1 VLGAEFLALVDGSAA
16 GGDNMKRSITLLAA
30 LVVLSVWIAGCNS
43 GPTQEEIKKAF
54 IHQLVQFCAEVDR
67 QLANVKPN
75 VDPGIWADQ
84 FALFAKQA
92 GDYQPRPDIDRDKFE
107 IMLTEINNTAGQYR
121 SAQTAL
127 TAGDQ
132 PTADA
137 ALAQADRQFK
147 SANEAAQ
154 KYGMPPLETCPQHES
169 GTPAPGTSAAPP
181 TPGTTAAHAAAAW
194 WPRQEMPVA
203 VQQINA
209 TELNGRIWVAGGLTS
224 SIEPT
229 ASTQVYDPVI
239 NSWEQGPPLPEP
251 MHHAM
256 LVTYHDQLA
265 VIGGF
270 RSRGSD
276 MLAVTSPRM
285 FLLDNK
291 TDKWVDGPPL
301 HHPRAAAGAA
311 VVGNEIVVVG
321 GRTGNPQQLV
331 TQTEIYD
338 GTGWHDATDIPMP
351 GDHLAV
357 TADSNYLYAVGGR
370 KFSAGSNTDVVQ
382 RYDPKADRWTILRPT
397 PQPVSDAGAA
407 IVDGQ
412 LLVAGGEGVTNAFT
426 TVQAYD
432 LTASNATWTTLAA
445 LTPGRHGLGV
455 TAIGKTLYAIGGA
468 TKAGHT
474 ASTNLVAALRFS

>member
-1 VLGAEFLALVDGSAA
+1 
-16 GGDNMKRSITLLAA
+16 MKRSITLLAA
-30 LVVLSVWIAGCNS
+30 LVVLSVWMVGCNS
-43 GPTQEEIKKAF
+43 GPTQKEIKDAF
-54 IHQLVQFCAEVDR
+54 VHQLVVFCAEVVR
-67 QLANVKPN
+67 QLAKIPGGANAE
-75 VDPGIWADQ
+75 PGIAADQ

-92 GDYQPRPDIDRDKFE
+92 RDYQPRPDIDRDKFE
-107 IMLTEINNTAGQYR
+107 IMVTEFDNTAGEYR
-121 SAQTAL
+121 AAQTAL
-127 TAGDQ
+127 TAGDR

-137 ALAQADRQFK
+137 ALAQAGQQF
-147 SANEAAQ
+147 ARTNAAAQ
-154 KYGMPPLETCPQHES
+154 EYGMPPLDTCPDHES
-169 GTPAPGTSAAPP
+169 GTPAPGTSAAPAP
-181 TPGTTAAHAAAAW
+181 AAGW
-194 WPRQEMPVA
+194 GSRQEMAVA

-209 TELNGRIWVAGGLTS
+209 TVLNGRIWVAGGLTP

-229 ASTQVYDPVI
+229 ASTQLYDPVI

-270 RSRGSD
+270 RSRDND

-285 FLLDNK
+285 LLLDNN
-291 TDKWVDGPPL
+291 TNKWVDGPPL
-301 HHPRAAAGAA
+301 HHPRAAGGAV

-321 GRTGNPQQLV
+321 GRTGNPAELV

-338 GTGWHDATDIPMP
+338 GTRWRDAADIPVP

-357 TADSNYLYAVGGR
+357 AADSNYLYAVGGR
-370 KFSAGSNTDVVQ
+370 KFTAGSNVDDVQ
-382 RYDPKADRWTILRPT
+382 RYDPKADRWTILPHT
-397 PQPVSDAGAA
+397 PQTVSGAGAA

-412 LLVAGGEGVTNAFT
+412 LIVAGGEGVTSVST
-426 TVQAYD
+426 TVQALD
-432 LTASNATWTTLAA
+432 LTAPSATWTTLPSI
-445 LTPGRHGLGV
+445 TPGRHGLGV